1 MKRRAFIAALGG
13 AAMWPLVAHGQQ
25 PAKIPTVGFLYP
37 GPQAVAP
44 PRIAAFLAG
53 LRAGGYREK
62 EQVEL
67 IPRLTDGDPAK
78 LEPMVAE
85 LVERKVDLIFA
96 VSPVAVRAARLATT
110 SIPIVAGDL
119 ESDPVASGFVASLVR
134 PGGNITGVF
143 LDFPDFGK
151 K

>member
-1 MKRRAFIAALGG
+1 
-13 AAMWPLVAHGQQ
+13 
-25 PAKIPTVGFLYP
+25 
-37 GPQAVAP
+37 
-44 PRIAAFLAG
+44 
-53 LRAGGYREK
+53 
-62 EQVEL
+62 
-67 IPRLTDGDPAK
+67 
-78 LEPMVAE
+78 MVAE

-151 K
+151 KWLQLLKEMLPQVSVVAVFWDQAINQVQLNAVEAAAGVLNLKLVLFEVHGHRDLDGGIPFNQTAGRRTPY